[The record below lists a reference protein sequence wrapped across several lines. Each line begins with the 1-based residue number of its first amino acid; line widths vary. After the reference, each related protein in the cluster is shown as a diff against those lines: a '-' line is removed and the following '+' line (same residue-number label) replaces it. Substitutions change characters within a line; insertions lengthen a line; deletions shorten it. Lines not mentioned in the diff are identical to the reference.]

1 VQTFLPSKDFDT
13 AANMLDSK
21 RLNKQIL
28 EAYQILKVLSNND
41 PKAAWRNHPAVKM
54 WRGHEHGLF
63 VYALAMVKEA
73 KSRGIKTDKNMDNLV
88 SLRVMHLKN
97 WGHGM
102 PTWYQNSEE
111 MHRITVTH
119 RARLSVK
126 DPIYYAHF
134 FMFRNHADNTP
145 CCETC
150 QYYWPT
156 HVSDRKV
163 VK

>member
-1 VQTFLPSKDFDT
+1 MQTFLPSKDFDT

-28 EAYQILKVLSNND
+28 EAYQILKVLSSND